1 LCRIAHGGAPT
12 GWLLRALRIAKK
24 GTIMTGIRTTGVVVI
39 GGGCIGLASAI
50 ALAAGGTKVT
60 LVERALPGAANSTLT
75 GGGIRQQFGTEL
87 NIRLSQL
94 SAETWDHFA
103 DRYGVDPLFRPIGY
117 LFLARTEE
125 EAATLAAHV
134 RLQNSLGVDSECL
147 DAVEIARR
155 WPALSGR
162 GFIAAGFRAA
172 DGWANQ
178 HRIVDGFVRGAIAAG
193 VELLAGTEALALQ
206 MSGGRIVG
214 VTTNAGRIAADA
226 VLVATGPWV
235 GALLEP
241 LGLAVPVVGR
251 RHELLIVE
259 PSEPL
264 PSGLPWL
271 IGVGDGVHVRSD
283 SEARALVGGFLG
295 EDRAVD
301 PDRYDM
307 RADDHWTRAVLE
319 TAERVFGVF
328 GPNARVRHGWAGLY
342 PDTPDRHPIIDQLA
356 EGLFAALGFSGTGLM
371 HAPAA
376 GLLSAELIA
385 DGGMRSVDV
394 KLLSASRFA
403 GENLSAEP
411 TGF

>member
-1 LCRIAHGGAPT
+1 
-12 GWLLRALRIAKK
+12 
-24 GTIMTGIRTTGVVVI
+24 MTGIRPTDVVVI

-50 ALAAGGTKVT
+50 ALAGHGTKVT
-60 LVERALPGAANSTLT
+60 LVERGLAGAANSTLH

-94 SAETWDHFA
+94 SAETWDQFA
-103 DRYGVDPLFRPIGY
+103 ERYDVDPLFRPIGY

-125 EAATLAAHV
+125 KAATLAAHV
-134 RLQNSLGVDSECL
+134 RLQNSLGVDSEFL
-147 DAVEIARR
+147 DADEIARR

-162 GFIAAGFRAA
+162 GFRGAGFRAA

-193 VELLAGTEALALQ
+193 VELLAGTEALSLEL
-206 MSGGRIVG
+206 SDDRIAG
-214 VTTNAGRIAADA
+214 VATTAGRIAVDA

-235 GALLEP
+235 KPLLDP
-241 LGLAVPVVGR
+241 LGVALPVVGR

-259 PSEPL
+259 PAETL
-264 PSGLPWL
+264 PPRLPWL
-271 IGVGDGVHVRSD
+271 IGVEDAVHVRSD
-283 SEARALVGGFLG
+283 AEGRALVGGFLG
-295 EDRAVD
+295 GDRAVD

-307 RADDHWTRAVLE
+307 HADDHWTRTVLE
-319 TAERVFGVF
+319 TAERVFGVV
-328 GPNARVRHGWAGLY
+328 GPDALVRHGWAGLY
-342 PDTPDRHPIIDQLA
+342 PGTPDRHPIIDKLA
-356 EGLFAALGFSGTGLM
+356 EGLFVALGFSGTGVM

-385 DGGMRSVDV
+385 GGAMRSVDGR
-394 KLLSASRFA
+394 LLSASRFV
-403 GENLSAEP
+403 GGNLSAEP

>member
-1 LCRIAHGGAPT
+1 
-12 GWLLRALRIAKK
+12 
-24 GTIMTGIRTTGVVVI
+24 MTGIRTTGVAVI

-50 ALAAGGTKVT
+50 ALATRGAKVT
-60 LVERALPGAANSTLT
+60 LLERGLPGAANSTLT

-103 DRYGVDPLFRPIGY
+103 QRYGVDPLFRPIGY

-134 RLQNSLGVDSECL
+134 RLQNRLGVDSEYL
-147 DAVEIARR
+147 DADEIARR

-162 GFIAAGFRAA
+162 GFIGAGFRAS

-178 HRIVDGFVRGAIAAG
+178 HRIIDGFVRGAIAAG
-193 VELLAGTEALALQ
+193 VELLAGTEALGLE

-214 VTTNAGRIAADA
+214 VATTAGRIAADG

-235 GALLEP
+235 GTLLDP
-241 LGLAVPVVGR
+241 LGCPVPVVGR

-259 PSEPL
+259 PAEPL
-264 PSGLPWL
+264 PPGLPWL
-271 IGVGDGVHVRSD
+271 IGVEDAVHVRSD
-283 SEARALVGGFLG
+283 ADRRALIGGFLG
-295 EDRAVD
+295 EDHVVD
-301 PDRYDM
+301 ADHYDLRPDER
-307 RADDHWTRAVLE
+307 WTRAVLE
-319 TAERVFGVF
+319 TAERVFGVV
-328 GPNARVRHGWAGLY
+328 GRDAQVRHGWAGLY
-342 PDTPDRHPIIDQLA
+342 PGTPDRHPIIDQLA

-376 GLLSAELIA
+376 GLLSAELII
-385 DGGMRSVDV
+385 DGAIRSVDGG
-394 KLLSASRFA
+394 LLSASRFA
-403 GENLSAEP
+403 GAELPAEP

>member
-1 LCRIAHGGAPT
+1 
-12 GWLLRALRIAKK
+12 
-24 GTIMTGIRTTGVVVI
+24 MRTTDVVVI

-50 ALAAGGTKVT
+50 ELAARGKKVT
-60 LVERALPGAANSTLT
+60 LVERGLPGAANSTLT
-75 GGGIRQQFGTEL
+75 GGGIRHQFGTEL

-103 DRYGVDPLFRPIGY
+103 ERYGVDPLFRPIGY
-117 LFLARTEE
+117 LFLARTGE
-125 EAATLAAHV
+125 EAAALTAHV

-147 DAVEIARR
+147 DPDEIVRR
-155 WPALSGR
+155 WPTLSGR
-162 GFIAAGFRAA
+162 GFTGAGFRAA

-193 VELLAGTEALALQ
+193 VEVLAGTEALALE
-206 MSGGRIVG
+206 MSGDRIVG
-214 VTTNAGRIAADA
+214 VATTAGRIAADA
-226 VLVATGPWV
+226 ALVATGPWV
-235 GALLEP
+235 GPLLDP

-251 RHELLIVE
+251 RHELMIVE
-259 PSEPL
+259 PEEPL
-264 PSGLPWL
+264 PAGLPWL
-271 IGVGDGVHVRSD
+271 IGMGDAVHVRSD
-283 SEARALVGGFLG
+283 AEGRALVGGFLG

-307 RADDHWTRAVLE
+307 RADERWTRAVLE
-319 TAERVFGVF
+319 IAGQVFGIV
-328 GPNARVRHGWAGLY
+328 GPDSPVRHAWAGLY
-342 PDTPDRHPIIDQLA
+342 PGTPDRHPIIDQLA

-385 DGGMRSVDV
+385 DGAIRSVDGG
-394 KLLSASRFA
+394 LLSASRFA
-403 GENLSAEP
+403 GEKLSAEA

>member
-1 LCRIAHGGAPT
+1 
-12 GWLLRALRIAKK
+12 
-24 GTIMTGIRTTGVVVI
+24 MTGIQTTDVVVI

-50 ALAAGGTKVT
+50 ALAARGTKVT
-60 LVERALPGAANSTLT
+60 LVERGLPGAANSTLH

-94 SAETWDHFA
+94 SAETWDQFA
-103 DRYGVDPLFRPIGY
+103 ERYGVDPLFCPIGY

-134 RLQNSLGVDSECL
+134 RLQNSLGVGSEFL
-147 DAVEIARR
+147 DADEIARR

-162 GFIAAGFRAA
+162 GFRAAGFRAA

-193 VELLAGTEALALQ
+193 VELLAGTEALALEL
-206 MSGGRIVG
+206 SGGRIAG
-214 VTTNAGRIAADA
+214 VATAAGRIAVDA

-235 GALLEP
+235 KPLLDP
-241 LGLAVPVVGR
+241 LGIAVPVVGR

-259 PSEPL
+259 PAEPL
-264 PSGLPWL
+264 PPGLPWL
-271 IGVGDGVHVRSD
+271 IGVEDAVHVRSD
-283 SEARALVGGFLG
+283 IEGRALVGGFLG
-295 EDRAVD
+295 EDRTVD
-301 PDRYDM
+301 PDRYDR
-307 RADDHWTRAVLE
+307 RADDRWTQAVLE
-319 TAERVFGVF
+319 TAERVFGVV
-328 GPNARVRHGWAGLY
+328 GPDALVRHGWAGLY
-342 PDTPDRHPIIDQLA
+342 PGTPDRHPIIGQLA
-356 EGLFAALGFSGTGLM
+356 EGLFAALGFSGTGVM

-385 DGGMRSVDV
+385 SGATRSVDGR
-394 KLLSASRFA
+394 LLSANRFA
-403 GENLSAEP
+403 DANLSAEP

>member
-1 LCRIAHGGAPT
+1 MR
-12 GWLLRALRIAKK
+12 
-24 GTIMTGIRTTGVVVI
+24 GIRPTDVVVI

-50 ALAAGGTKVT
+50 ALAGHGKKVT
-60 LVERALPGAANSTLT
+60 LVERGLAGAANSTLH

-94 SAETWDHFA
+94 SAETWDDFA
-103 DRYGVDPLFRPIGY
+103 ERYGVDPLFRPIGY

-134 RLQNSLGVDSECL
+134 RLQNSLGVDSEFL
-147 DAVEIARR
+147 DADEIAQR

-162 GFIAAGFRAA
+162 GFRGAGFRAA

-193 VELLAGTEALALQ
+193 VELLAGTEALSLEL
-206 MSGGRIVG
+206 SGGRIAG
-214 VTTNAGRIAADA
+214 VATTAGRIAVDA

-235 GALLEP
+235 KPLLDP
-241 LGLAVPVVGR
+241 LGVAVPVVGR

-259 PSEPL
+259 PAAPL
-264 PSGLPWL
+264 PPGLPWL
-271 IGVGDGVHVRSD
+271 IGVEDAVHVRSD
-283 SEARALVGGFLG
+283 AEGRALVGGFLG
-295 EDRAVD
+295 EDRTVD
-301 PDRYDM
+301 PDRYDE
-307 RADDHWTRAVLE
+307 RADDRWTQAVLE
-319 TAERVFGVF
+319 TTERVFGVL
-328 GPNARVRHGWAGLY
+328 GPDAQVRHGWAGLY
-342 PDTPDRHPIIDQLA
+342 PGTPDRHPIIDQLA
-356 EGLFAALGFSGTGLM
+356 EGLFAALGFSGTGVM

-385 DGGMRSVDV
+385 DGAMRSVDGR
-394 KLLSASRFA
+394 LLSASRFV
-403 GENLSAEP
+403 GVDLSAEP